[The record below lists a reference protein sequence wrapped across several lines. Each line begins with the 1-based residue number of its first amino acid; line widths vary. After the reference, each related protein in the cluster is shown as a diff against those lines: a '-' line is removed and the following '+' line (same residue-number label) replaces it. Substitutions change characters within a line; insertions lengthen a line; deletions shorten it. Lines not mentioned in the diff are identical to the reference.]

1 MVLTNIWRLS
11 LQQPVPDL
19 TGIGRSAFL
28 RALRFPR
35 RVRGIRT
42 RLLSG
47 IRLLPGIPIPGLPL
61 LLPGIWL
68 LSAVCVSALWI
79 LRPALL
85 LGEPTICSAGILQQR
100 LAGTCRAWVARPF
113 VSLARG

>member
-1 MVLTNIWRLS
+1 MTRRRGSDFMATKLCGSVAPISLLYGFEQEVDHAEMDLANIWRLS

-28 RALRFPR
+28 RALRFLR

-47 IRLLPGIPIPGLPL
+47 IRLLPGIP
-61 LLPGIWL
+61 LLPPEIWL
-68 LSAVCVSALWI
+68 LSA
-79 LRPALL
+79 
-85 LGEPTICSAGILQQR
+85 IC
-100 LAGTCRAWVARPF
+100 
-113 VSLARG
+113 

>member
-1 MVLTNIWRLS
+1 MDLTNIWRLS

-19 TGIGRSAFL
+19 IGIGRSAFL

-47 IRLLPGIPIPGLPL
+47 IRLLPGIPIPGIPL
-61 LLPGIWL
+61 LLLWIWL
-68 LSAVCVSALWI
+68 LSAICISTLWI
-79 LRPALL
+79 LRPAPL
-85 LGEPTICSAGILQQR
+85 LGRPTICSAGVLRR
-100 LAGTCRAWVARPF
+100 LAWTWVARPF
-113 VSLARG
+113 VSLAG